1 MESIQEQ
8 LKVGSFLDNR
18 YEVIAPLNHG
28 SFGMVSLA
36 RDVRENELVAI
47 KCLVKQTTDDS
58 VEFDDDALELHYHS
72 LLGQHPHIVNVRHS
86 FENASHLFIVLEY
99 CSMGD
104 LYEAIRMD
112 KGPLETE
119 HVRDF
124 MLQLL
129 SAVEYMHS
137 KGVYHR
143 DIKPE
148 NIFLTHEGDIKLG
161 DFGLATTDKF
171 SDDVCVG
178 SDRYMAPEQYDPSN
192 GPYEPAKAD
201 IWSIGICLLNVL
213 FARNPFT
220 IPTNEDPLFRD
231 FAYDRETLFDIFPTM
246 SEQTF
251 DVLSH
256 CLTLDPSKRSLEKL
270 RRAIMNVTAWSTDD
284 ELYDD
289 YCIED
294 RDAQVTA
301 STREPL
307 RTPSLTAPQPAIGG
321 GFPWAQALNGTQQ
334 RQLSTIYDEPYVAV
348 NPIEKEVQLPESFD
362 SGYDSGLGMSIPS
375 LPKKASPFKAVSY
388 FSNSRIEI
396 VPPKP
401 FKLSE
406 IKTDT
411 KAQPTLSPVTPT
423 FVSNA
428 SVPSVPINV
437 SKKPVSYSFS
447 SKADSGVSMSWSDI
461 FDEDEEEEQQAAMQ
475 RLKENNARTW
485 SADKKPLFT
494 KTPFIMD
501 KFLDEDVFGL
511 EVEPEADDDSE
522 WVTGGWDD
530 FHL

>member
-1 MESIQEQ
+1 MESIREQ

-18 YEVIAPLNHG
+18 YEVISPLNHG

-36 RDVRENELVAI
+36 RDVLENELVAI
-47 KCLVKQTTDDS
+47 KCLVKQPTEDNVDY
-58 VEFDDDALELHYHS
+58 DDDIQELHYHS

-86 FENASHLFIVLEY
+86 FETVSHLFIVLEY

-104 LYEAIRMD
+104 LYEAIRLD

-129 SAVEYMHS
+129 SAVEHMHS

-148 NIFLTHEGDIKLG
+148 NIFLTQDGDIKLG
-161 DFGLATTDKF
+161 DFGLATTDIL

-201 IWSIGICLLNVL
+201 IWAIGICLLNVL

-231 FAYDRETLFDIFPTM
+231 FVYDRETLFDIFPTM
-246 SEQTF
+246 SEQTY
-251 DVLSH
+251 DVLGH
-256 CLTLDPSKRSLEKL
+256 CLTLDPSKRSLDKL
-270 RRAIMNVTAWSTDD
+270 RRAIMNVTAWSADD
-284 ELYDD
+284 EIYDD

-307 RTPSLTAPQPAIGG
+307 RTPSLTAPQPALGG
-321 GFPWAQALNGTQQ
+321 GFPWAQALNGTHQ

-348 NPIEKEVQLPESFD
+348 SPSEKSVKLPES
-362 SGYDSGLGMSIPS
+362 YDSGLGMSIPS
-375 LPKKASPFKAVSY
+375 LPKKTSPFKAVSY

-396 VPPKP
+396 IPPKP
-401 FKLSE
+401 FKLSTSN
-406 IKTDT
+406 TDT
-411 KAQPTLSPVTPT
+411 KAQASLSPVTPT

-428 SVPSVPINV
+428 SVPSVPIMV
-437 SKKPVSYSFS
+437 AKKPISF

-461 FDEDEEEEQQAAMQ
+461 FDEDEEEEQLAMQ

-485 SADKKPLFT
+485 SADKKPTASVHAALL
-494 KTPFIMD
+494 KD
-501 KFLDEDVFGL
+501 KFIDENIFGI
-511 EVEPEADDDSE
+511 EVEPEFDDDSE
-522 WVTGGWDD
+522 WVTGGWED
-530 FHL
+530 FHI

>member
-1 MESIQEQ
+1 MDSIREQ
-8 LKVGSFLDNR
+8 LKVGAFLDNR
-18 YEVIAPLNHG
+18 YEVVSPLNHG

-36 RDVRENELVAI
+36 RDMQENDLVAI
-47 KCLVKQTTDDS
+47 KCLVKQATLGNVEYDYEDS
-58 VEFDDDALELHYHS
+58 RELYYHS
-72 LLGQHPHIVNVRHS
+72 LLGSHPHIVNVRHS
-86 FENASHLFIVLEY
+86 FETSSHLFIVLEY

-104 LYEAIRMD
+104 LYEAIRLD

-124 MLQLL
+124 MLQLI
-129 SAVEYMHS
+129 SAVDHMHS
-137 KGVYHR
+137 RGVYHR

-148 NIFLTHEGDIKLG
+148 NIFLTQEGDIKLG

-192 GPYEPAKAD
+192 GPYEPSKAD

-220 IPTNEDPLFRD
+220 IPTTEDPLFRD
-231 FAYDRETLFDIFPTM
+231 FSYDRETLFDIFPTM
-246 SEQTF
+246 SEQTYN
-251 DVLSH
+251 VLSY
-256 CLTLDPSKRSLEKL
+256 CLTLDPSKRSLEGL
-270 RRAIMNVTAWSTDD
+270 RHAIMNVTAWSADD
-284 ELYDD
+284 EIYDD

-307 RTPSLTAPQPAIGG
+307 RTPSLTTPQPNVGG
-321 GFPWAQALNGTQQ
+321 GFPWAQALNDVQQ
-334 RQLSTIYDEPYVAV
+334 RQLSTIYDEPYIAV
-348 NPIEKEVQLPESFD
+348 PPPKAEKVVNLPES
-362 SGYDSGLGMSIPS
+362 YDSGLGMSIPS
-375 LPKKASPFKAVSY
+375 LNQKSSPFKAVSY

-401 FKLSE
+401 FKLLDTK
-406 IKTDT
+406 IDT

-428 SVPSVPINV
+428 SVANIPINAF
-437 SKKPVSYSFS
+437 KKPVTYG
-447 SKADSGVSMSWSDI
+447 KADSGVSMSWSDI
-461 FDEDEEEEQQAAMQ
+461 FDEEEEEEQQIAMQ

-485 SADKKPLFT
+485 SADKKTIAAKKPLI
-494 KTPFIMD
+494 KD
-501 KFLDEDVFGL
+501 KFVDEDVFGID
-511 EVEPEADDDSE
+511 VEPEFDDDSE
-522 WVTGGWDD
+522 WVTGGWED
-530 FHL
+530 FHI

>member
-1 MESIQEQ
+1 MESIKDQ
-8 LKVGSFLDNR
+8 LQVGSFLDNR
-18 YEVIAPLNHG
+18 YEVISPLNHG

-36 RDVRENELVAI
+36 RDVQENDLVAI
-47 KCLVKQTTDDS
+47 KCLVKQANEGS
-58 VEFDDDALELHYHS
+58 VEYDDDAQELYYHS
-72 LLGQHPHIVNVRHS
+72 LLGTHPHIVNVRHS
-86 FENASHLFIVLEY
+86 FETSSHLFIVLEY

-104 LYEAIRMD
+104 LYEAIRLD

-129 SAVEYMHS
+129 SAVEHMHS

-161 DFGLATTDKF
+161 DFGLATTDKL

-178 SDRYMAPEQYDPSN
+178 SDRYMAPEQYDPST

-201 IWSIGICLLNVL
+201 VWAIGICLLNVL

-220 IPTNEDPLFRD
+220 IPTREDPLFRD
-231 FAYDRETLFDIFPTM
+231 FSYDRETLFDIFPTM
-246 SEQTF
+246 SEQTYE
-251 DVLSH
+251 VLNH
-256 CLTLDPSKRSLEKL
+256 CLQLDPSKRSLEMV

-284 ELYDD
+284 EMYDD

-307 RTPSLTAPQPAIGG
+307 RTPSLTAPQPVAGG
-321 GFPWAQALNGTQQ
+321 GFPWAQALNSTHQ

-348 NPIEKEVQLPESFD
+348 PSAEKQINLPES
-362 SGYDSGLGMSIPS
+362 YDSGLGMSIPSS

-396 VPPKP
+396 IPPKP
-401 FKLSE
+401 FKLST
-406 IKTDT
+406 INTDT

-428 SVPSVPINV
+428 TIPSVPINV
-437 SKKPVSYSFS
+437 SKKPVTYT

-461 FDEDEEEEQQAAMQ
+461 FDEDEEEEQLAMQ

-485 SADKKPLFT
+485 SADKKPLAT
-494 KTPFIMD
+494 KNVIKD
-501 KFLDEDVFGL
+501 KFIDGDVFGI
-511 EVEPEADDDSE
+511 EVEQEVVDDDSE

-530 FHL
+530 FHI

>member
-1 MESIQEQ
+1 MESIKDQ
-8 LKVGSFLDNR
+8 LRVGSFLDNR
-18 YEVIAPLNHG
+18 YEVISPLNHG

-36 RDVRENELVAI
+36 RDVQENDLVAI
-47 KCLVKQTTDDS
+47 KCLVKQANEGN
-58 VEFDDDALELHYHS
+58 VEFDDDAQELYYHS
-72 LLGQHPHIVNVRHS
+72 LLGTHPHIVNVRHS
-86 FENASHLFIVLEY
+86 FETSSHLFIVLEY

-104 LYEAIRMD
+104 LYEAIRLD
-112 KGPLETE
+112 RGPLETE

-129 SAVEYMHS
+129 SAVEHMHS

-161 DFGLATTDKF
+161 DFGLATTDKL

-178 SDRYMAPEQYDPSN
+178 SDRYMAPEQYDPST

-220 IPTNEDPLFRD
+220 IPTREDPLFRD
-231 FAYDRETLFDIFPTM
+231 FSYDRETLFDIFPTM
-246 SEQTF
+246 SEQTYE
-251 DVLSH
+251 VLNH
-256 CLTLDPSKRSLEKL
+256 CLQLDPSKRSLEMVRL
-270 RRAIMNVTAWSTDD
+270 AIMNVTAWSTDD
-284 ELYDD
+284 EMYDD

-307 RTPSLTAPQPAIGG
+307 RTPSLTAPQPVAGG
-321 GFPWAQALNGTQQ
+321 GFPWAQALNNTHQ

-348 NPIEKEVQLPESFD
+348 PSAEKQINLPES
-362 SGYDSGLGMSIPS
+362 YDSGLGMSIPS
-375 LPKKASPFKAVSY
+375 SLPKKSSPFKAVSY

-396 VPPKP
+396 IPPKP
-401 FKLSE
+401 FKLASVN
-406 IKTDT
+406 TSV

-428 SVPSVPINV
+428 TIPSVPINV
-437 SKKPVSYSFS
+437 SKKPVTYT

-461 FDEDEEEEQQAAMQ
+461 FDEDEEEEQLAMQ
-475 RLKENNARTW
+475 RVKENNARTW
-485 SADKKPLFT
+485 SADKKATTT
-494 KTPFIMD
+494 KSVIKD
-501 KFLDEDVFGL
+501 KFIDDDVFGI
-511 EVEPEADDDSE
+511 EVEQEVDDDSE

-530 FHL
+530 FHI

>member
-1 MESIQEQ
+1 MDSIREQ
-8 LKVGSFLDNR
+8 LKVGIFLDNR
-18 YEVIAPLNHG
+18 YEVISPLNHG

-36 RDVRENELVAI
+36 RDVVENDLVAV
-47 KCLVKQTTDDS
+47 KCLVKQATENG
-58 VEFDDDALELHYHS
+58 VEYDDDIQELHYHS
-72 LLGQHPHIVNVRHS
+72 LLGTHPHIVNVRNS
-86 FENASHLFIVLEY
+86 FETSSHLFIVLEY

-104 LYEAIRMD
+104 LYEAIRLD

-124 MLQLL
+124 MLQLI

-148 NIFLTHEGDIKLG
+148 NIFLTQEGDIKLG
-161 DFGLATTDKF
+161 DFGLATTDKL

-201 IWSIGICLLNVL
+201 IWAIGICLLNVL

-220 IPTNEDPLFRD
+220 IPTTEDPLFRD
-231 FAYDRETLFDIFPTM
+231 FTYDRETLFDIFPTM
-246 SEQTF
+246 SEQTY
-251 DVLSH
+251 DVLSY

-307 RTPSLTAPQPAIGG
+307 RTPSLTAPQPMIGG
-321 GFPWAQALNGTQQ
+321 GFPWAQVLNATQQ

-348 NPIEKEVQLPESFD
+348 PSRRAEKPVKLPES
-362 SGYDSGLGMSIPS
+362 YDSGLGMSIPS
-375 LPKKASPFKAVSY
+375 LNQKSSPFKAVSY

-396 VPPKP
+396 IPPKP

-406 IKTDT
+406 SNKTDT
-411 KAQPTLSPVTPT
+411 KAQGTLSPVTPT

-428 SVPSVPINV
+428 SVPNIPIAAH
-437 SKKPVSYSFS
+437 KKPVSY

-461 FDEDEEEEQQAAMQ
+461 FDEDEEEEQQLAMQ
-475 RLKENNARTW
+475 RLKENNSRTW
-485 SADKKPLFT
+485 SADKKTSNT
-494 KTPFIMD
+494 KASLIKD
-501 KFLDEDVFGL
+501 KFIDEDVFGID
-511 EVEPEADDDSE
+511 VEPEFDDDSE
-522 WVTGGWDD
+522 WVTGGWED
-530 FHL
+530 FHI

>member
-1 MESIQEQ
+1 MESIKDQ
-8 LKVGSFLDNR
+8 LRVGSFLDNR
-18 YEVIAPLNHG
+18 YEVISPLNHG

-36 RDVRENELVAI
+36 RDVQENDLVAI
-47 KCLVKQTTDDS
+47 KCLVKQANEGN
-58 VEFDDDALELHYHS
+58 VEFDDDAQELYYHS
-72 LLGQHPHIVNVRHS
+72 LLGTHPHIVNVRHS
-86 FENASHLFIVLEY
+86 FETSSHLFIVLEY

-104 LYEAIRMD
+104 LYEAIRLD
-112 KGPLETE
+112 RGPLETE

-129 SAVEYMHS
+129 SAVEHMHS

-161 DFGLATTDKF
+161 DFGLATTDKL

-178 SDRYMAPEQYDPSN
+178 SDRYMAPEQYDPST

-220 IPTNEDPLFRD
+220 IPTREDPLFRD
-231 FAYDRETLFDIFPTM
+231 FSYDRETLFDIFPTM
-246 SEQTF
+246 SEQTYE
-251 DVLSH
+251 VLNH
-256 CLTLDPSKRSLEKL
+256 CLQLDPSKRSLEMVRL
-270 RRAIMNVTAWSTDD
+270 AIMNVTAWSTDD
-284 ELYDD
+284 EMYDD

-307 RTPSLTAPQPAIGG
+307 RTPSLTAPQPVAGG
-321 GFPWAQALNGTQQ
+321 GFPWAQALNNTHQ

-348 NPIEKEVQLPESFD
+348 PSAEKQINLPES
-362 SGYDSGLGMSIPS
+362 YDSGLGMSIPS
-375 LPKKASPFKAVSY
+375 SLPKKSSPFKAVSY

-396 VPPKP
+396 IPPKP
-401 FKLSE
+401 FKLASVN
-406 IKTDT
+406 TSV

-428 SVPSVPINV
+428 TIPSVPINV
-437 SKKPVSYSFS
+437 SKKPVTYT

-461 FDEDEEEEQQAAMQ
+461 FDEDEEEEQLAMQ
-475 RLKENNARTW
+475 RVKENNARTW
-485 SADKKPLFT
+485 SADKKVTTT
-494 KTPFIMD
+494 KSVIKD
-501 KFLDEDVFGL
+501 KFIDDDVFGI
-511 EVEPEADDDSE
+511 EVEQEVDDDSE

-530 FHL
+530 FHI